1 MDYVRNL
8 RLGNS
13 LFSQWVSD
21 LQNSEQAP
29 YVGKLGSSGVW
40 AEEEHRTFQAQ
51 PVSEMLYFIRAEVMQ
66 TWEVMSSF
74 PLEECSHVQISFNEL
89 GTDDSGFGH
98 RTHFL
103 HHHSR
108 TYS

>member
-51 PVSEMLYFIRAEVMQ
+51 PVSEMLYFIRAEVSDADLGGD
-66 TWEVMSSF
+66 VFF
-74 PLEECSHVQISFNEL
+74 PT
-89 GTDDSGFGH
+89 G
-98 RTHFL
+98 RM
-103 HHHSR
+103 
-108 TYS
+108 